1 MKRLSDLDIGE
12 SGDILCVTAAGGM
25 RRRLMDLGF
34 TMGARAECLFAAP
47 GKGMRAYR
55 VREAV
60 VALRRKDAATVL
72 LREAAHG

>member
-34 TMGARAECLFAAP
+34 TMGARAECLLAAP

>member
-1 MKRLSDLDIGE
+1 MKRLSDLGIGE
-12 SGDILCVTAAGGM
+12 AGEILCVTAAGGM

-34 TMGARAECLFAAP
+34 TMGTEAECLFAAP

-55 VREAV
+55 VRQAV